1 MLKPRPT
8 KLPRILPSWRQ
19 EEIVVT
25 RPLILALDQ
34 GTTSTRAILFDL
46 AGKALG
52 EAATPLAQ
60 HYPADGWVEHDADE
74 IYQAAVKVMTAAVEN
89 AGRTMDEVAAIGIT
103 NQRETV
109 VLWDKATGAP
119 VHRAVVWQD
128 RRTAEVCETLRRQG
142 VEDHVTDVTGL
153 LIDPYFS
160 GTKLAWLLDHTPGA
174 RARAE
179 AGELLAGTIDTW
191 LIWKLTGG
199 ASHVTD
205 ATNASRTLLFDIR
218 AQAWSE
224 AMLELFNVPR
234 TILPE
239 VRDCAGLFGETL
251 PELLGRSIPIC
262 GVAGD
267 QQAALMGQGCIA
279 PGQMKATYGT
289 GCFLL
294 VNTGASAPRS
304 RARLLTTV
312 AARIDGHTTYALE
325 GAIFIAGAAIGWLV
339 DGLGVETPA
348 AAEALA
354 RKARPGNGVV
364 LVPAFTGLGAPW
376 WDAEARGALTGL
388 TRDAG
393 LPEIALAAYDACA
406 YQTADLIEAMQADA
420 PEAFGAGTE
429 LRIDGGMS
437 RSPWFAQRLADLT
450 NQSVARASYEET
462 TALGAAL
469 FAGLGAGLYPDV
481 TAAAA
486 ARPHTEPAE
495 PTLSAAD
502 RAAGQARWRDAVR
515 RTLSHG

>member
-1 MLKPRPT
+1 MPQGP
-8 KLPRILPSWRQ
+8 PSWRQ
-19 EEIVVT
+19 EEMQVT
-25 RPLILALDQ
+25 SPLILALDQ

-52 EAATPLAQ
+52 EASAPLAQ
-60 HYPADGWVEHDADE
+60 HYPADGWVEHDAVE
-74 IYQAAVKVMTAAVEN
+74 IYEAAVRVMGAAVAD
-89 AGRTMDEVAAIGIT
+89 AGADMAQVAAIGIT

-128 RRTAEVCETLRRQG
+128 RRTAEACESLRQRG

-160 GTKLAWLLDHTPGA
+160 GTKLAWLLDHVPGA
-174 RARAE
+174 RDRAE

-199 ASHVTD
+199 AAHVTD

-234 TILPE
+234 AILPE

-294 VNTGASAPRS
+294 VNTGTHAPRS
-304 RARLLTTV
+304 QARLLTTV
-312 AARIDGHTTYALE
+312 AARISGQTTYALE

-339 DGLGVETPA
+339 EGLGVESPA

-393 LPEIALAAYDACA
+393 LAEIALAAYDACA

-420 PEAFGAGTE
+420 PDAFGAGTE

-450 NQSVARASYEET
+450 HQSVARASYEET

-481 TAAAA
+481 EAAAA
-486 ARPHTEPAE
+486 ARPRTEPAE
-495 PTLSAAD
+495 PTLSASE
-502 RAAGQARWRDAVR
+502 RAAGRARWRDAVR
-515 RTLSHG
+515 RALSHG

>member
-1 MLKPRPT
+1 M
-8 KLPRILPSWRQ
+8 SA
-19 EEIVVT
+19 
-25 RPLILALDQ
+25 PLILALDQ

-52 EAATPLAQ
+52 EAAEPLAQ
-60 HYPADGWVEHDADE
+60 HYPADGWVEHDATE
-74 IYQAAVKVMTAAVEN
+74 IFQAALKVMRRAVAE
-89 AGRTMDEVAAIGIT
+89 AGHSLEDVATIGIT
-103 NQRETV
+103 NQRETI
-109 VLWDKATGAP
+109 VLWDRVTGEP

-128 RRTAEVCETLRRQG
+128 RRTAAVCEALRAQG
-142 VEDHVTDVTGL
+142 AEDRVTDITGL

-160 GTKLAWLLDHTPGA
+160 GTKLAWLLDQVPDA
-174 RARAE
+174 RRRAE

-205 ATNASRTLLFDIR
+205 ATNASRTLLFDIH
-218 AQAWSE
+218 AQTWS
-224 AMLELFNVPR
+224 APMLELLQVPR
-234 TILPE
+234 AVLPE
-239 VRDCAGLFGETL
+239 VRDCAGLFGHTA

-294 VNTGASAPRS
+294 VNTGAAAPRS
-304 RARLLTTV
+304 KARLLTTV
-312 AARIDGHTTYALE
+312 AARINGQTTYALE

-339 DGLGVETPA
+339 EGLGVEGPA
-348 AAEALA
+348 QAEALA

-376 WDAEARGALTGL
+376 WDAEARGALMGL

-393 LPEIALAAYDACA
+393 LAEIALAAYDACA
-406 YQTADLIEAMQADA
+406 YQTADLIEAMMSDA
-420 PEAFGAGTE
+420 PEAFGAGSE

-450 NQSVARASYEET
+450 GQRVARASYEET

-469 FAGLGAGLYPDV
+469 FAGVGAGFYADV
-481 TAAAA
+481 AAAAA
-486 ARPHTEPAE
+486 ARPTTEAADPTLAPAE
-495 PTLSAAD
+495 
-502 RAAGQARWRDAVR
+502 RQAGQGRWRDAVR
-515 RTLSHG
+515 RVLSHA